1 MTAWHVLASV
11 NHKIT
16 SLDPAREKAK
26 VLNAR
31 GYVDNGYN
39 GVKSKGDLIIEEQAG
54 YSRHTARCC
63 PDRPSL
69 EVTFKFT
76 GNSLVLDSV
85 KELPYGVPQSGTH
98 GPLLRLSGNGLWA
111 YGYQLADGFLVL
123 GGSKA
128 AKDRGSSTP
137 PSIAALRKSLLDQ
150 GVLADAGSY
159 LALMADYK
167 FASLSDAASVMLARR
182 ANGEIEWK
190 NENGRAAGQGKP
202 TSRVQ

>member
-1 MTAWHVLASV
+1 
-11 NHKIT
+11 
-16 SLDPAREKAK
+16 
-26 VLNAR
+26 
-31 GYVDNGYN
+31 
-39 GVKSKGDLIIEEQAG
+39 
-54 YSRHTARCC
+54 
-63 PDRPSL
+63 
-69 EVTFKFT
+69 
-76 GNSLVLDSV
+76 VLDSV